1 MDKRVNK
8 MVPLIL
14 IENGKLCWVFYTACL
29 CGSYD
34 ILPCA
39 YGRAATKYI
48 LLQTTVFVVSVVGV
62 LAWILTPY
70 MEIVQPESKE
80 LILSLPIDGF
90 KYGFLRMLRL
100 FAIYTG
106 FVLLL
111 LYFIYSISDG
121 DRLEYG
127 IVDIF

>member
-1 MDKRVNK
+1 
-8 MVPLIL
+8 
-14 IENGKLCWVFYTACL
+14 
-29 CGSYD
+29 
-34 ILPCA
+34 
-39 YGRAATKYI
+39 
-48 LLQTTVFVVSVVGV
+48 
-62 LAWILTPY
+62 
-70 MEIVQPESKE
+70 

-127 IVDIF
+127 IVDIFLIAGALFFCVRFRNDGFFSEQTTYNWLRHSDFVGCHKLFLQRRGQLALAYMPMD

>member
-8 MVPLIL
+8 MVPLIFDL
-14 IENGKLCWVFYTACL
+14 KTV
-29 CGSYD
+29 SYVGYF
-34 ILPCA
+34 ILLA
-39 YGRAATKYI
+39 FAAVMIFFLVLMGGAATKYI

-111 LYFIYSISDG
+111 LYFY
-121 DRLEYG
+121 
-127 IVDIF
+127 IFYK